1 VEEIRLNFVEKD
13 GVANVEMLVVVTDG
27 VKFKLQGFTGIQLIS
42 ISVLH
47 WFSVN
52 HAYRR

>member
-1 VEEIRLNFVEKD
+1 VEEIRLNFVKKD
-13 GVANVEMLVVVTDG
+13 GVANVEMLVVTDG
-27 VKFKLQGFTGIQLIS
+27 VNFKLQGFTGIQLIS